1 LTSAALRDFYP
12 RAGATLLSPLG
23 AKQKTK
29 IDKSKTCNAQTG
41 KTARG
46 RARDL
51 VTNGSGRL
59 GRLGISNGLLCG
71 YRGSL
76 RFTGNVGR
84 GAMAP
89 PLIEINE
96 SVSFDSSFTAGAD
109 AAGELD

>member
-1 LTSAALRDFYP
+1 
-12 RAGATLLSPLG
+12 
-23 AKQKTK
+23 
-29 IDKSKTCNAQTG
+29 
-41 KTARG
+41 
-46 RARDL
+46 

-96 SVSFDSSFTAGAD
+96 SVSFDSYFTAGAD